1 MYNTKVLPS
10 YGKRNKLIMRIFIDG
25 VIEPTLSMWSF
36 DYIDKG
42 LCPLQFGSYSIPM
55 DDLVGLYKKAYPK
68 QKFPD
73 VVTNSCTVSNTIHST
88 TRSYNVDTS
97 ISKVDV
103 IITAIRNCNG
113 NTDVLLKC
121 LELNTSNEVL
131 NEVISNCNG
140 DTSIIMMCLSLLEE
154 NKTVAPKPIINDTPD
169 DAVNNVV
176 ILDTSTD
183 TIDEFTANNDSFG
196 DDVIEEDVA
205 ATTDESVV
213 NNTEIDVETP
223 NKGIGE
229 SKRKGRPR
237 AKVRK
242 ERHTPQ

>member
-1 MYNTKVLPS
+1 MYNVKVLPS
-10 YGKRNKLIMRIFIDG
+10 YGKRSKLIMRIFIDG
-25 VIEPTLSMWSF
+25 VIEPIISMWSF
-36 DYIDKG
+36 DYMNKG

-55 DDLVGLYKKAYPK
+55 DDLVGLYKKTYPK

-73 VVTNSCTVSNTIHST
+73 ITNNSTASSQDSHSAART
-88 TRSYNVDTS
+88 YNVDTS
-97 ISKVDV
+97 ISKTDV

-169 DAVNNVV
+169 DTANNVV
-176 ILDTSTD
+176 ILDV
-183 TIDEFTANNDSFG
+183 NNDLLAN
-196 DDVIEEDVA
+196 DIIEEEDVA
-205 ATTDESVV
+205 ATADESVA

-223 NKGIGE
+223 SKGIGE

-242 ERHTPQ
+242 DRLSS